1 MSWMPRNKNVT
12 GSKKDRMNWTSVSET
27 DSSFLRIAWSTSIS
41 VRSRISFSL
50 DTIFSNASIHSVLH
64 CKPPNEI
71 PSTPLHRLIISVI
84 SVELTGICSEPK
96 NC

>member
-27 DSSFLRIAWSTSIS
+27 DSSFFRIAWSTSIS

-50 DTIFSNASIHSVLH
+50 DTIISNASIHSSFRANLRT
-64 CKPPNEI
+64 KFR
-71 PSTPLHRLIISVI
+71 PLRC
-84 SVELTGICSEPK
+84 TA
-96 NC
+96 